1 MTGDGFQT
9 ASTERTRKKMAPQ
22 PSVPMPLPWTFFSH
36 CSFSKDI
43 NEHDDKS
50 RTHHSHFLFFCYL
63 SISNESIHLPRAKGM
78 RGENESHLWCPIVQ
92 RWLLWTSL
100 SPASQLPSWQK
111 IPLVSDKR
119 QFAFISCSVER
130 QFQCTQFT
138 KKKHLCY
145 HTNGNGW
152 EQNVLE
158 CSTVIG
164 RHLGSL
170 SAWYIHL
177 TVGAKGPESE
187 LQHLSPV
194 RTDRMYLAFIS
205 FQLRDTA
212 AHSFRNRL
220 DIVLSWIMTV

>member
-1 MTGDGFQT
+1 MCDSVSELRRVAQGRVTSACFLSLSYFVSLFKNAVSLFTPPTVPQENRNQ
-9 ASTERTRKKMAPQ
+9 AKMIPAVFHSPYPYWKGIILYEWQ
-22 PSVPMPLPWTFFSH
+22 EMAFKQLRQKEQEKTLRWHPSHPSWTFFSH

-100 SPASQLPSWQK
+100 SPASQLPSWQR

-152 EQNVLE
+152 EQM
-158 CSTVIG
+158 S
-164 RHLGSL
+164 
-170 SAWYIHL
+170 
-177 TVGAKGPESE
+177 
-187 LQHLSPV
+187 
-194 RTDRMYLAFIS
+194 
-205 FQLRDTA
+205 
-212 AHSFRNRL
+212 
-220 DIVLSWIMTV
+220 